1 MCVDFGCHTTPSF
14 FISFFFLMAHLTCC
28 FSLASFNDHM
38 CFTTN
43 ENGGCILVVV
53 VLVYCS
59 CIFHSFLLLAG
70 ENLVRL
76 AAGGVCAPWR
86 EVTHIGFQLKK
97 YLSHLE
103 NLAHFIGKEI
113 RNFVRVSSIP
123 TKIPQNHVIISKYSR

>member
-59 CIFHSFLLLAG
+59 WRKSGQAGCWWSLCSLEGSNAYRIPIKKILIAFGEFGSFY
-70 ENLVRL
+70 
-76 AAGGVCAPWR
+76 R
-86 EVTHIGFQLKK
+86 E
-97 YLSHLE
+97 
-103 NLAHFIGKEI
+103 
-113 RNFVRVSSIP
+113 RNQEFCKS
-123 TKIPQNHVIISKYSR
+123 

>member
-1 MCVDFGCHTTPSF
+1 MWILGVTRRHLFLLV
-14 FISFFFLMAHLTCC
+14 FFFLMAHLTCC

-76 AAGGVCAPWR
+76 AAGGVCA
-86 EVTHIGFQLKK
+86 GFFTFW
-97 YLSHLE
+97 S
-103 NLAHFIGKEI
+103 F
-113 RNFVRVSSIP
+113 
-123 TKIPQNHVIISKYSR
+123 